1 MLQALVRKGKVL
13 SEKVPTPSVSEG
25 CLLIKVVNSCISVG
39 TELGTVSNS
48 GIPLI
53 KRALQQ
59 PQNVKKV
66 LDSIRTKGLA
76 KAYAKVSSELEA
88 GKPIGY
94 SLSGVVIAAGSGVEG
109 FEPGDHVTASGAG
122 IANHA
127 EYVDVPKNLVTKIP
141 KDFDFL
147 HASTVTLGAIALQG
161 VRRADLTLGE
171 QCMVLGTGIL
181 GLLTI
186 QLLTASG
193 VRVAA
198 VDLDDSRL
206 AIAMEL
212 GAELIIN
219 SSKEDMLLA
228 MENWTAGVGVD
239 AVLFTAATSSNN
251 PLSQSFKVCRRK
263 GRVVLVGVSGME
275 VKREDIYKKELDF
288 LISTSYGPGRY
299 DNNYERKGL
308 DYPIAYVRWTENR
321 NMQEYLR
328 LIYSGA
334 IRIDTLIS
342 KVFPIEEVTAAYES
356 ARDKNQPSL
365 MVILDYGKLEDKELP
380 NFAEHKIKI
389 KDLSTSDKIS
399 IAVIGAG
406 SFAVNTHLPN
416 LSQVKDKFVIHTILD
431 HKGANAKN
439 VANQFGAKY
448 ATTSFD
454 EVLKDPQV
462 DLVFIT
468 TRHDS
473 HASMVLQALK
483 AGKHVFVEKPLAI
496 TIEELEKIEAFYEK
510 SEIRLP
516 LLFVGYNR
524 RFSIHAREIKKHTD
538 QRQGPLLLRYRM
550 NAGFIPEERWI
561 HDHGGRIIGEA
572 CHLIDLMT
580 FFTESEIESISCES
594 LNPVASK
601 FKSADNKS
609 ITLRY
614 KDGSVASV
622 DYFSMGAKSLEKEF
636 MEVHFDGK
644 SIILN
649 DYKMLTGHN
658 ISVKNHNQKVAQKGQ
673 FEELIYLHKAL
684 TEKEATWPIQLW
696 DMFQTTR
703 ATILISKT

>member
-1 MLQALVRKGKVL
+1 MQQALVRKGKVL
-13 SEKVPTPSVSEG
+13 NEKVPTPLVSEG

-48 GIPLI
+48 GMPLI

-76 KAYAKVSSELEA
+76 KAYAKVNGELEA

-94 SLSGVVIAAGSGVEG
+94 SLSGVVIAVGSGIEG

-122 IANHA
+122 VANHA
-127 EYVDVPKNLVTKIP
+127 EYVDVPKNLVTKIA
-141 KDFDFL
+141 KDFNFL

-161 VRRADLTLGE
+161 VRRAEMTLGE

-193 VRVAA
+193 IRVAA

-206 AIAMEL
+206 AIAKEL
-212 GAELIIN
+212 GAELIVN
-219 SSKEDMLLA
+219 AANEDVLLA

-239 AVLFTAATSSNN
+239 AVLFTAATSSSD
-251 PLSQSFKVCRRK
+251 PLSQSFKACRRK
-263 GRVVLVGVSGME
+263 GKVILVGVSGME

-299 DNNYERKGL
+299 DNNYERKGI

-328 LIYSGA
+328 LVYSGA
-334 IRIDTLIS
+334 IRIDRLIS

-356 ARDKNQPSL
+356 ARDKSQPSL
-365 MVILDYGKLEDKELP
+365 MVMLDYGEFEEKQKLNLTEV
-380 NFAEHKIKI
+380 KIKI
-389 KDLSTSDKIS
+389 KELSSSGKVRV
-399 IAVIGAG
+399 AVVGAG

-416 LSQVKDKFVIHTILD
+416 LSQAKNKFVIHTILD

-439 VANQFGAKY
+439 VADQFGAKY
-448 ATTSFD
+448 ATTSFH
-454 EVLKDPQV
+454 EILQDPEI

-496 TIEELEKIEAFYEK
+496 TMEEL
-510 SEIRLP
+510 SEIEGFYSEDREEHP
-516 LLFVGYNR
+516 LLFVGFNR
-524 RFSIHAREIKKHTD
+524 RFSKYAREIKKHTD
-538 QRQGPLLLRYRM
+538 KRHSPLFIRYRM
-550 NAGFIPEERWI
+550 NAGFIPEESWI
-561 HDHGGRIIGEA
+561 HEYGGRIIGEA

-580 FFTESEIESISCES
+580 FLTESEIESISTES
-594 LNPVASK
+594 LNPINAK
-601 FKSADNKS
+601 FKGADNKS
-609 ITLRY
+609 MTLRY
-614 KDGSVASV
+614 KDGSVAAI
-622 DYFSMGAKSLEKEF
+622 DYFSVGGKSLEKEF

-644 SIILN
+644 SILMN
-649 DYKMLTGHN
+649 DYKSLSGHN
-658 ISVKNHNQKVAQKGQ
+658 IKVKELNSPTSKKGQ
-673 FEELIYLHKAL
+673 IEELDFLFDAIK
-684 TEKEATWPIQLW
+684 TRSKWPIPLW
-696 DMFQTTR
+696 DMLQTTK
-703 ATILISKT
+703 ASILIAES